1 MFPRSQFALLSSP
14 LLAQPRVFAE
24 KDATSLCKII
34 LVNPAISFLEE
45 GPRDAKRAFRT
56 TSSPRINTEVRAMTY
71 LFAGHGRDFPK
82 VGVERR
88 RRSIRRSVRM
98 NGIRVVASP
107 SAGRRSM

>member
-1 MFPRSQFALLSSP
+1 
-14 LLAQPRVFAE
+14 
-24 KDATSLCKII
+24 
-34 LVNPAISFLEE
+34 
-45 GPRDAKRAFRT
+45 
-56 TSSPRINTEVRAMTY
+56 MTY
-71 LFAGHGRDFPK
+71 LFAGHGRDFRK